1 MKFETIE
8 FTGHAIQ
15 QMFSRKI
22 TPDEIRDGVKEGE
35 IIKTYPDDKP
45 YPSYLILHYINERP
59 LHIVVAE
66 EKTRSKVHIITAYIP
81 SLDIWEEG
89 FRNRK

>member
-1 MKFETIE
+1 MKFESIE

-22 TPDEIRDGVKEGE
+22 AVDEVRDGVENGE
-35 IIKTYPDDKP
+35 IIKSYPDDRP
-45 YPSYLILHYINERP
+45 YPSFLILHYINERP
-59 LHIVVAE
+59 LHIVAAKE
-66 EKTRSKVHIITAYIP
+66 EARSKVHIITAYIP
-81 SLDIWEEG
+81 SLNIWKED